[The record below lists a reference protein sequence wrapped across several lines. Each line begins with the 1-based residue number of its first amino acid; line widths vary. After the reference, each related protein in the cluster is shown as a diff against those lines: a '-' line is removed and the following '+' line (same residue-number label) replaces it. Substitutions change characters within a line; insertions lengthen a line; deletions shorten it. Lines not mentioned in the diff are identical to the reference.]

1 MLLAPVPQ
9 SNPVPNLSQYTG
21 KPLNDLA
28 RDFCSK
34 LEARGFTINTSNQG
48 RAAGNSKKTLRIEWK
63 GVYVG
68 YMHYNL
74 WRGGLLYGYRFNAGR
89 KGAQNNAP
97 GTFSLE
103 EFCREHGCTTAAIGV
118 RSETE
123 GVYVRVRDEA
133 TALRLLE
140 EAAAAVDGR
149 VVAPEVDDLQQ
160 LERDLN
166 EIDNSGE
173 PETVRR
179 ALREARVGQGK
190 FREDLERIF
199 AGRCAVSAI
208 GIRAALRASHVVPW
222 RNATNVERLDPNNG
236 LLLSAN
242 LDALFD
248 RFLITFDGA
257 GRIRI
262 SEALEKDDLASLGP
276 LKNLL
281 EKPTKEQA
289 AYLDR
294 HNAVFDACEE
304 RLRANTH

>member
-1 MLLAPVPQ
+1 M
-9 SNPVPNLSQYTG
+9 PNLSQYTG

-28 RDFCSK
+28 RDFCAK
-34 LEARGFTINTSNQG
+34 LEARGFAITTSNQG

-68 YMHYNL
+68 YMHHNL
-74 WRGGLLYGYRFNAGR
+74 WRGGLLFGYRFNAGR

-97 GTFSLE
+97 GAFSLE
-103 EFCREHGCTTAAIGV
+103 EFCREHGCATATVSV
-118 RSETE
+118 RRETE
-123 GVYVRVRDEA
+123 GVYVRVRDEP

-149 VVAPEVDDLQQ
+149 VVASDANDLKQ
-160 LERDLN
+160 LEQDLN

-179 ALREARVGQGK
+179 ALREARLGQGK
-190 FREDLERIF
+190 FREDLERMF
-199 AGRCAVSAI
+199 SGRCAVSAV

-248 RFLITFDGA
+248 RFLITFDRA
-257 GRIRI
+257 GRLRI
-262 SEALEKDDLASLGP
+262 SEALEKDDLANLGP
-276 LKNLL
+276 LRNLL
-281 EKPTKEQA
+281 ETPTKEQA

-294 HNAVFDACEE
+294 HNAVFDACEG
-304 RLRANTH
+304 RLRPDTP